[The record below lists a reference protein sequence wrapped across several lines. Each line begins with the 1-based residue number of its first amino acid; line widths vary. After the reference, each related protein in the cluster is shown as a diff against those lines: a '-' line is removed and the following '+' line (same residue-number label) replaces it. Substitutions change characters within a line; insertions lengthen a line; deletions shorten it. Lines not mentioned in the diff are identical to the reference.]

1 MKFGVRE
8 ICNVVFRAKSNV
20 KIGTQEFKVGQ
31 PVLYIDSAKTSTLE
45 GAATTVYA
53 QGGRGNTRLIAW
65 EGEKTLTFTVED
77 ALISPIGLSVLT
89 GAGLIKNETETVHVH
104 MTTNALIDN
113 SGEIKLTDAVAGA
126 KLSEEAPLFVMELV
140 DGSLTGEMIKDIS
153 VSKNTATT
161 EGAAGE
167 VVLKSAAT
175 KNKTVMVDYYVEKA
189 SANVSEIQIDAANFA
204 GYYYVEADT
213 LFRRQS
219 DGVDMPANITLPN
232 VKIQSNFTF
241 TMASTGDPSTFT
253 FTMDAFPGYTYFNN
267 KKQVLCVIQV
277 VEDAEG
283 SNVAYESVM
292 SANEAVDEEGKT
304 VDNDSVTGTS
314 PWKVVTE

>member
-1 MKFGVRE
+1 
-8 ICNVVFRAKSNV
+8 
-20 KIGTQEFKVGQ
+20 
-31 PVLYIDSAKTSTLE
+31 
-45 GAATTVYA
+45 
-53 QGGRGNTRLIAW
+53 
-65 EGEKTLTFTVED
+65 
-77 ALISPIGLSVLT
+77 
-89 GAGLIKNETETVHVH
+89 

-126 KLSEEAPLFVMELV
+126 KISEEAPLFVMELK
-140 DGSLTGEMIKDIS
+140 DGSLTGEMIDDIT
-153 VSKNTATT
+153 VSKNTAAAEKT
-161 EGAAGE
+161 AGE

-175 KNKTVMVDYYVEKA
+175 KNKTVMVDYYIEKA
-189 SANVSEIQIDAANFA
+189 SASVSEIQIDAANFA

-283 SNVAYESVM
+283 SNEAYSSVM
-292 SANEAVDEEGKT
+292 SANEAVDEEGKA
-304 VDNDSVTGTS
+304 VENDSVKGTN
-314 PWKVVTE
+314 PWTVVPEEE